1 MNENHIHSHENSF
14 VQWWSL
20 CGDDL
25 VSILLTR
32 PRIKLKKSPSNIP
45 SSKYTSAYFS
55 QLNRYAPLPYMGP
68 GRIASM
74 VSNPTCLGD
83 GCSKEMDL
91 DPLIMKFPAV
101 PQLVSCDHFMVPLD
115 VLGSMNSNLCKIM
128 NQSSNIKIVIIII
141 IIPIIWTQIPD
152 TWNRNPQYLFPS
164 KNSDNSLS
172 ISCNINSSS
181 CSCKPTSS

>member
-1 MNENHIHSHENSF
+1 MILVLRMNENHIHSYENSF
-14 VQWWSL
+14 VQQWPL
-20 CGDDL
+20 CGNDL

-32 PRIKLKKSPSNIP
+32 PRIKLKKPPSNIP

-115 VLGSMNSNLCKIM
+115 VLGSMLTKCISFLT
-128 NQSSNIKIVIIII
+128 VA
-141 IIPIIWTQIPD
+141 
-152 TWNRNPQYLFPS
+152 
-164 KNSDNSLS
+164 KN
-172 ISCNINSSS
+172 
-181 CSCKPTSS
+181 